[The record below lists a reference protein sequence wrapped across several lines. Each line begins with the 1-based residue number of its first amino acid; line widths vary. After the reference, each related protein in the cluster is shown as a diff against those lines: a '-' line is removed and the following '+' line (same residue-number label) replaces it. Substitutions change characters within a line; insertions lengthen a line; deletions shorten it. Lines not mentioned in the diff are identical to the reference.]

1 MSKKL
6 FNKLQEQR
14 DVYLNLQNS
23 SKKSTTREIEFT
35 YVGDHIVVFHKDAEA
50 FKINMIVKTSVRED
64 LLNEFRKNNQM
75 MSQLI
80 KIIIDDFL
88 EKPEIIKVL
97 KEYEEDE
104 EEINYDIN
112 SMNPELLDRLTSMDD
127 KAKFIDYAKK
137 YKEE

>member
-1 MSKKL
+1 
-6 FNKLQEQR
+6 
-14 DVYLNLQNS
+14 
-23 SKKSTTREIEFT
+23 
-35 YVGDHIVVFHKDAEA
+35 
-50 FKINMIVKTSVRED
+50 
-64 LLNEFRKNNQM
+64 

-80 KIIIDDFL
+80 KIIVDDFL
-88 EKPEIIKVL
+88 EKPEIAKVL

>member
-50 FKINMIVKTSVRED
+50 FKINMIVKTSVREN
-64 LLNEFRKNNQM
+64 LLKIAKHYGLIWKNPKVNEFRKNNQM

-80 KIIIDDFL
+80 KIIVDDFL
-88 EKPEIIKVL
+88 EKPEIAKVL
-97 KEYEEDE
+97 K
-104 EEINYDIN
+104 N
-112 SMNPELLDRLTSMDD
+112 M
-127 KAKFIDYAKK
+127 KK
-137 YKEE
+137 MKKKLIMILIQ